1 MDFLSYFQL
10 SLIEIYYVIFIVF
23 IASIIRGF
31 NGFGFSAIC
40 ISGFSFILPAIEI
53 VPMILAL
60 EVVISIFMIPY
71 IWNNIDWK
79 FVFKILLGIIIGSPI
94 GLYLLKYLNPQTTH
108 LSVCLII
115 IFFSILLMKGFSNQ
129 KINNDYGKF
138 FTGFVSGT
146 LNGLTTLGGMPVAL
160 FLLITSIQ
168 PAVIRGSLAALFF
181 LTDIYAF
188 LLSFFSGIVSMTT
201 IYRVIP
207 LIVILPLGVFIGNK
221 FFIKSKEKTYRK
233 VVFYFLIIVSV
244 TGIIRIINNFW
255 IKKPPAI
262 STAEGFKIKKLII
275 FVF

>member
-10 SLIEIYYVIFIVF
+10 SIIEIFYVIFIVF

-53 VPMILAL
+53 VPIILAL
-60 EVVISIFMIPY
+60 EVVISIFMVPY
-71 IWNNIDWK
+71 IWNKIDWR

-108 LSVCLII
+108 LSVCLLV

-129 KINNDYGKF
+129 KINNNYGKF
-138 FTGFVSGT
+138 FTGIISGA

-188 LLSFFSGIVSMTT
+188 VLSFFSGIVDMTT

-207 LIVILPLGVFIGNK
+207 LIIILPLGVFIGDK
-221 FFIKSKEKTYRK
+221 FFVKSKEETYRK
-233 VVFYFLIIVSV
+233 VVFYFLIIIS
-244 TGIIRIINNFW
+244 IIGVLRIISNF
-255 IKKPPAI
+255 
-262 STAEGFKIKKLII
+262 
-275 FVF
+275 